1 MVDKRK
7 EKVTRNR
14 PKVIKNKSNTD
25 TADRLKG
32 NKPKSNKNQATAD
45 RLKGNK
51 PKSNINQAT
60 ADRLKGNKPK
70 SNRNQATADRLKGN
84 KPKSNRNQATADRLK
99 GNKPKS
105 NINQATADR
114 LKGNKPT
121 TKKAPGTLKKIA
133 KVAGKTLRSPVG
145 KFGIPGALATAAY
158 YGYKEFAGKKKKPVA
173 KKPVAKK
180 KVVAKKRKL
189 SPGESEIRK
198 SDIMGGSKGRLSGPS
213 GPLGSKIDKRKK
225 STVVKNRNTRFDPK
239 KANRAGQRKGQR

>member
-7 EKVTRNR
+7 EKVTRNAEIVAGGRNKKKPNKNTSVTKNR
-14 PKVIKNKSNTD
+14 PKVIKNKSNTG
-25 TADRLKG
+25 TSVTTKKQ
-32 NKPKSNKNQATAD
+32 NTSITTKKTNKNKFPKLKDAT
-45 RLKGNK
+45 LK
-51 PKSNINQAT
+51 
-60 ADRLKGNKPK
+60 
-70 SNRNQATADRLKGN
+70 
-84 KPKSNRNQATADRLK
+84 
-99 GNKPKS
+99 
-105 NINQATADR
+105 
-114 LKGNKPT
+114 NKPT
-121 TKKAPGTLKKIA
+121 TKKVSTLKRLA
-133 KVAGKTLRSPVG
+133 KVAGRSLRSPVG

-189 SPGESEIRK
+189 SPGESKIRK